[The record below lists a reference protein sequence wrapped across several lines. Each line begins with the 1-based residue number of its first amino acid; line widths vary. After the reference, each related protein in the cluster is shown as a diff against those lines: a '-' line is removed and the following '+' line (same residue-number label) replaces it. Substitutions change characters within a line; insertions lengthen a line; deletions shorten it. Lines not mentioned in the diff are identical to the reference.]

1 MEGRLNWKYIG
12 KILRVYKRERDNSRD
27 RAKSIVSKLDKA
39 GRKVRRAREREFNA
53 RSEAIGGLIEYI
65 TNNGKDMEV

>member
-27 RAKSIVSKLDKA
+27 RAKSIVSKLDKS
-39 GRKVRRAREREFNA
+39 GRKARRARER
-53 RSEAIGGLIEYI
+53 
-65 TNNGKDMEV
+65 